1 MATHAILSPSP
12 VWDASLQRS
21 KIVAHAMDAQ
31 ASVDGGTVGL
41 IAEPLVAADG
51 DRRLQAVRLQ
61 LTGRPGRI
69 DPATV
74 RIRLGGA
81 DVPVRSEQV
90 GAGGLRLLVPEVDG
104 PTPLVITVTD
114 PVAQLTTTLQRP
126 RHYDIHLIQHS
137 HYDIGYTDRQHVV
150 RAQHNSYLDAVLRL
164 ATDTDGLSDA
174 ARFRWNEEA
183 SYAITEWLAHRP
195 ASRHDE
201 LLDRIRE
208 NRISVS
214 AMPFNLH
221 TEMCSTDE
229 LHELLA
235 PALDLKRRYGLDFR
249 VAMQT
254 DVPGQVVGLPDALAG
269 LGVRYLSVAH
279 NWAGR
284 SDPDNTGQLTMPRL
298 FRWVGPEGGELVVWR
313 TDTPH
318 GLAYMEGPMV
328 GLHESY
334 DVTTDVFPAYLASLG
349 TRPYP
354 LPMGSIFGWLDGG
367 ADTDSRPPFG
377 GDVLHLRT
385 HGRWSDNAGPSRAVS
400 DIVEEWNRRWVFPRL
415 RVSTNEAF
423 FDAAMER
430 SGDSL
435 PTYRGDWNDWW
446 AHGVGAA
453 AAPVGL
459 GRQAQNDLADAQTLG
474 ATATLLGASDLAD
487 GPVVDADPAYHQL
500 ALWDEHTWGAANSWQ
515 HADHGTD
522 SGEHQWYWKVARA
535 YEALDASDQ
544 ALQLASGAL
553 TRALPRAEHA
563 AASLYVLNTTAT
575 VRDDEVEVFLPASV
589 VGLTTPVTVT
599 DSRTGATLPHTERD
613 EPAVS
618 RGLGRYLRC
627 RVAAVPSVGFVRLDV
642 ATTDGD
648 RTRSSRPLADPT
660 VLENDALTVRIDLGT
675 GTIGSIVDRASGREL
690 VNPDAALGFN
700 HYVYDRYA
708 TVGQSNHN
716 SSKFADVGN
725 LALISSRDAG
735 GPAAVLEA
743 TEDDGGQQLVLE
755 QRVAGADWLRVTYRL
770 PRGLAHLEITNR
782 LRKPSTWDKESAYFA
797 FPFAMTDPEV
807 LQESA
812 GGLTGSGQESVPGG
826 AEYMRAIRH
835 FVSLGEGE
843 QAVGWA
849 TAEAPLVE
857 IGTIGLPY
865 VPFPSTLPVVEA
877 ATVYSW
883 VHNNIWDTNFP
894 VEQAFEMTFR
904 YRVAAGSGHAAA
916 LAARTASSLVQPLRP
931 VLSETPGA
939 PPPTDHS
946 LLAVGDERV
955 RLVGLQHL
963 DDGAILVRLISV
975 DPDGLTSRISL
986 PDGVTDAWETSYLGE
1001 VVRPLDVADGQVSV
1015 TFTGSGV
1022 RALAFRPPTF
1032 RAAG

>member
-1 MATHAILSPSP
+1 VATHAILSPSP
-12 VWDASLQRS
+12 VWDASLQRT
-21 KIVAHAMDAQ
+21 KIISHAMDAQ
-31 ASVDGGTVGL
+31 AVADGVTVGL

-51 DRRLQAVRLQ
+51 DRFLQAVRLQ
-61 LTGRPGRI
+61 VVGRERPV
-69 DPATV
+69 DPALV

-81 DVPVRSEQV
+81 EVPARGEAV

-104 PTPLVITVTD
+104 PTELVVSIAD
-114 PVAQLTTTLQRP
+114 PAVELTTVLQRP
-126 RHYDIHLIQHS
+126 RHYDVHLVQHS

-150 RAQHNSYLDAVLRL
+150 RAQHIDYLDAALRL
-164 ATDTDGLSDA
+164 MRDTDSLPDA

-183 SYAITEWLAHRP
+183 LYAVTEWLANRP
-195 ASRHDE
+195 AARHAE
-201 LLDRIRE
+201 LLDRVRE
-208 NRISVS
+208 NRISLS

-254 DVPGQVVGLPDALAG
+254 DVPGQVIGLPDALAG

-284 SDPDNTGQLTMPRL
+284 SDPDNAGQLTMPRL
-298 FRWVGPEGGELVVWR
+298 FRWIGPEGGELVVWR

-328 GLHESY
+328 GFHESY
-334 DVTTDVFPAYLASLG
+334 DVATDVFPAYLASLG

-354 LPMGSIFGWLDGG
+354 LPLGAIFGWLDGG

-423 FDAAMER
+423 FDAAVER
-430 SGDSL
+430 AGDSL

-453 AAPVGL
+453 AAPVGI
-459 GRQAQNDLADAQTLG
+459 GRQAQNDLADAATLG
-474 ATATLLGASDLAD
+474 AGAALLAGAAAAD
-487 GPVVDADPAYHQL
+487 SPVVDPDAGYHQL
-500 ALWDEHTWGAANSWQ
+500 ALWDEHTWGAANSWH
-515 HADHGTD
+515 HADHGAD
-522 SGEHQWYWKVARA
+522 AGEHQWYWKVARA
-535 YEALDASDQ
+535 YEALDASDH
-544 ALQLASGAL
+544 ALQLATGAL
-553 TRALPRAEHA
+553 GRALPRASHA
-563 AASLYVLNTTAT
+563 AASLYVVNTTAAR
-575 VRDDEVEVFLPASV
+575 RDDEVEVFLPASI
-589 VGLTTPVTVT
+589 VGLTTRIVIT
-599 DSRTGATLPHTERD
+599 DSRTQETLPHIERD
-613 EPAVS
+613 EPAGS

-627 RVAAVPSVGFVRLDV
+627 RVADVGAVGFVRLDI
-642 ATTDGD
+642 TTVDGE
-648 RTRSSRPLADPT
+648 RTDSTTRLPDPT
-660 VLENDALTVRIDLGT
+660 LLQNEALTVRIDLQT
-675 GTIGSIVDRASGREL
+675 GTLSSVVDRVSGREL
-690 VNPDAALGFN
+690 VNSDAALGFN

-716 SSKFADVGN
+716 SSKFADIGN
-725 LALISSRDAG
+725 LALISSRDVG
-735 GPAAVLEA
+735 GPAAVVAA
-743 TEDDGGQQLVLE
+743 TEDARGQQVVLE
-755 QRVAGADWLRVTYRL
+755 QRVVGADWLRVTYRL
-770 PRGLAHLEITNR
+770 PHDLAHLEITNR
-782 LRKPSTWDKESAYFA
+782 LSKSSTWDKESAYFA
-797 FPFAMTDPEV
+797 FPFAIDEPEV

-835 FVSLGEGE
+835 FVSLGDGDR
-843 QAVGWA
+843 AIGWA

-857 IGTIGLPY
+857 VGTIGLPY
-865 VPFPSTLPVVEA
+865 VPFPSTLPVIEP

-904 YRVAAGSGHAAA
+904 YRVAAGTGHAPSV
-916 LAARTASSLVQPLRP
+916 AARTASSLVQPLRA

-939 PPPTDHS
+939 EPPTDRS
-946 LLAVGDERV
+946 LLSLSDETV
-955 RLVGLQHL
+955 RLIGLRHL
-963 DDGAILVRLISV
+963 DDGSVVARLVSL
-975 DPDGLTSRISL
+975 DPAGATAELTL
-986 PDGVTDAWETSYLGE
+986 PDGTVEAWEATVLGE
-1001 VVRPLDVADGQVSV
+1001 VVRPLEIVDGRATI
-1015 TFTGSGV
+1015 TFTGSGA
-1022 RALAFRPPTF
+1022 RAVGFRL
-1032 RAAG
+1032 G